1 MFAGIL
7 NVVSTIL
14 IQKALVTTLSKVSLV
29 LRENFLGFI
38 SDETQVKVPVFT
50 LPFTLST
57 LLIVMGWNEQGQ
69 KWKYTNMTEYIHARR
84 LNILGI

>member
-1 MFAGIL
+1 M
-7 NVVSTIL
+7 
-14 IQKALVTTLSKVSLV
+14 QKALLATLSKVNISCQGRISLTF
-29 LRENFLGFI
+29 ND
-38 SDETQVKVPVFT
+38 DETQVKVPVFT